1 MNKGTPEGT
10 EEEISYVKRLNKKK
24 DLKTW
29 HLLLKEPEATYG
41 IHVTTHKVGIINES
55 KIKPKADL
63 FLAEGNVPEDY
74 LKKHDYYLNEDDIK
88 SFNLEPI
95 QNTGISVKRI
105 DSKKYQIMKMN
116 PSTFKKIFGS
126 FELGAGASIYCNKS
140 EELIKNDSVLK
151 GWNTTWDSFFNYF
164 EDIKNIKI
172 LNNHSESVEKRLE
185 IAKVIKNISNKKI
198 YDLINTNDKISKFI
212 FQGIGNFEEP
222 FTAHWFF
229 EQGELRTAGK
239 IPFVVTT
246 GSGRSKGDFTIV
258 IKPKI

>member
-1 MNKGTPEGT
+1 MNKGTSEGT
-10 EEEISYVKRLNKKK
+10 DEEISYVKRLNKKE

-29 HLLLKEPEATYG
+29 KILLKEPEATYG
-41 IHVTTHKVGIINES
+41 IHVITHKQGIINETR
-55 KIKPKADL
+55 IKPKADL
-63 FLAEGNVPEDY
+63 FLAEGNVPKEY
-74 LKKHDYYLNEDDIK
+74 LENNDYYLNENDLE
-88 SFNLEPI
+88 SFDLKPI
-95 QNTGISVKRI
+95 ENTGISVKRV
-105 DSKKYQIMKMN
+105 DSKKYQIIKMN

-151 GWNTTWDSFFNYF
+151 GWNTNWDFFFNYF
-164 EDIKNIKI
+164 KDIENIKS
-172 LNNHSESVEKRLE
+172 LNNCLEPNEKRLDV
-185 IAKVIKNISNKKI
+185 AKKIKKESNQKI
-198 YDLINTNDKISKFI
+198 YDLINQNENIAKFI

-229 EQGELRTAGK
+229 EQGELKIANK

-258 IKPKI
+258 IKPKN